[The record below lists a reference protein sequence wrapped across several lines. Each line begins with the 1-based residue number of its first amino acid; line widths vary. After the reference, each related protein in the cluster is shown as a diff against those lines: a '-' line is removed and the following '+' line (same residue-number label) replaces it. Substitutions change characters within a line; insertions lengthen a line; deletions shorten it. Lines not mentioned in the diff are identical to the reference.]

1 MCILGTDTRDK
12 PTAPCSGRLCFYTL
26 PELFGLCWHFWKS
39 APVLWKMQTPFEK
52 WHLHPSE
59 HRKTERGREEMGIP
73 TSAGVWHSP
82 DFFQSANNSQSIF
95 KISRCILNWPGL
107 HSCSRLCC
115 HTTDQS
121 TGENP
126 HLLLSDKQKRA
137 HPWWTQTVFS
147 VDVTKS
153 CGGPEGKGA
162 RGHAH
167 GTTPWDSRRPGRPS
181 SHLDISYKHLAR
193 NIFGAKIKRSSKG
206 EGDGRIKWKTREG
219 KKSFSST
226 LESRAQ
232 TPQITCRRGHW
243 VSHLQPPPGS
253 IT

>member
-1 MCILGTDTRDK
+1 MCILGMDTPDK
-12 PTAPCSGRLCFYTL
+12 PAAPCSGQLCFYTL

-59 HRKTERGREEMGIP
+59 HRRTERGREEMGIP

-95 KISRCILNWPGL
+95 KISRCILNWPRL

-126 HLLLSDKQKRA
+126 HPLLSDKQKRA
-137 HPWWTQTVFS
+137 HPWWTQTVKLS
-147 VDVTKS
+147 SLWTWQSPAGDQKEKE
-153 CGGPEGKGA
+153 PEDMPVGQP
-162 RGHAH
+162 HE
-167 GTTPWDSRRPGRPS
+167 TPEDPE
-181 SHLDISYKHLAR
+181 D
-193 NIFGAKIKRSSKG
+193 
-206 EGDGRIKWKTREG
+206 
-219 KKSFSST
+219 
-226 LESRAQ
+226 
-232 TPQITCRRGHW
+232 
-243 VSHLQPPPGS
+243 PPL
-253 IT
+253 IWT